1 VVVYIILQYALPSLI
16 FGLVIGY
23 FLRRYISKLKLNS
36 AEVAADNIL
45 KEAQKEAEAK
55 KREAI
60 LETKDQLFKE
70 RSNFERETKDRRAEL
85 QRWEKRVLQKEEN
98 LDKRLDVLDR
108 KDKSLSNRERVVD
121 AKEGEIKQAQEEVR
135 KELER
140 ISGLTAT
147 DAKDMLIKSME
158 EEARRDAQIS
168 ISSIENEAKAIADKK
183 ARDILAHTI
192 QRLASE
198 ITSEIT
204 VTSVSLPNDEMKGR
218 IIGREGRNIRAL
230 ETLTGVDVIIDDTP
244 EAVVI
249 SSFDPV
255 RREIARISMERL
267 IADGRIHPAR
277 IEEVTS
283 KVTKEVNKVINEE
296 GEKAAFDLSI
306 QGLSQDIVP
315 YVGRLFFRTSYG
327 QNILGHSK
335 EVAHVAGVLASEIG
349 ANVQLAKRGGL
360 LHDIG
365 KAVITDGEG
374 SHAVAG
380 AELAKKFGESHE
392 VVNIIESHHMDREPE
407 TVEAVL
413 IQAADA
419 ISASRPGARRE
430 SMDTYI
436 KRLESLE
443 KIAEDF
449 DGVEKSFAIQAG
461 REIRVIVNNDRVDD
475 SKAKEV
481 AREIAKRIEKELKY
495 PGRIKVTLIRE
506 TRIVEYAK

>member
-1 VVVYIILQYALPSLI
+1 MYIILQYALPSLLL
-16 FGLVIGY
+16 GLVAGY
-23 FLRRYISKLKLNS
+23 FLRRYIAKLKITS
-36 AEVAADNIL
+36 AEIAAENIL

-60 LETKDQLFKE
+60 LETKDQLFRE
-70 RSNFERETKDRRAEL
+70 RSNFERETRERRAEL
-85 QRWEKRVLQKEEN
+85 QKWEKRLLQKEDN
-98 LDKRLDVLDR
+98 LDKRIESLDR
-108 KDKSLSNRERVVD
+108 KEKSLSNRERVVEE
-121 AKEGEIKQAQEEVR
+121 KETVIRIAQEEIR

-140 ISGLTAT
+140 ISGFTAEE
-147 DAKDMLIKSME
+147 AKEMLIKGME
-158 EEARRDAQIS
+158 EEARRDAQTI
-168 ISSIENEAKAIADKK
+168 ISSVENEARAIAEKR
-183 ARDILAHTI
+183 AREILTYSI

-277 IEEVTS
+277 IEEVTT
-283 KVTKEVNKVINEE
+283 KVTKEVNKAIIEE
-296 GEKAAFDLSI
+296 GEKAIFDLSI
-306 QGLSQDIVP
+306 QGISQDLVP
-315 YVGRLFFRTSYG
+315 YLGRLRYRTSYG
-327 QNILGHSK
+327 QNILAHSL
-335 EVAHVAGVLASEIG
+335 EVARIAGMLAAEIG

-365 KAVITDGEG
+365 KAITTDGEG
-374 SHAVAG
+374 SHAVMG
-380 AELAKKFGESHE
+380 AELARKFGESSE
-392 VVNIIESHHMDREPE
+392 IVNIIESHHMDREPQ
-407 TVEAVL
+407 TIEAVL
-413 IQAADA
+413 IQASDA

-443 KIAEDF
+443 KIADSFE
-449 DGVEKSFAIQAG
+449 GVEKSFAIQAG
-461 REIRVIVNNDRVDD
+461 REIRVIVKNDQIDD
-475 SKAKEV
+475 DKAREV
-481 AREIAKRIEKELKY
+481 AREIARKIEKELKY

-506 TRIVEYAK
+506 TRIVEYAR